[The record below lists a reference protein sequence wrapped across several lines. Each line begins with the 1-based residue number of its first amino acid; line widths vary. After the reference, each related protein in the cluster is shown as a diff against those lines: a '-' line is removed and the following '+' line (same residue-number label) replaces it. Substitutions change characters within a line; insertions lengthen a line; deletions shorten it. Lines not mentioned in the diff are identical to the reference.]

1 MERKMM
7 AGIFRQSRDVR
18 LPKGWEERKR
28 EITNGINKCITWE
41 LGNVQLG
48 LVSHGETA
56 RG

>member
-18 LPKGWEERKR
+18 LPKGLEERKR
-28 EITNGINKCITWE
+28 EITNGVNKCITRE